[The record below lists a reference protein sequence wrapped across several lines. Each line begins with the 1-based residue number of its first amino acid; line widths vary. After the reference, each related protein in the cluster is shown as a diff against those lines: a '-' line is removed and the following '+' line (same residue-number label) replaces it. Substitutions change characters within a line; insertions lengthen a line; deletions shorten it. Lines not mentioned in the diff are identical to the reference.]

1 MNIKTINFLTQL
13 KNASMINKESI
24 KLESN
29 RFILSVLK
37 VLYKEGFILSYR
49 VQEKK
54 EFANKTSEVIVN
66 IRYVQNKPVFNNLK
80 IISSP
85 SFQKLVSLK
94 NISRLVA
101 KKKFFLFSTNLG
113 LLTLNECKKMHV
125 GGFLLFVC

>member
-24 KLESN
+24 RLESN
-29 RFILSVLK
+29 RFILSLLK

-54 EFANKTSEVIVN
+54 DFSNKTSEVIVN

>member
-13 KNASMINKESI
+13 KNASITNRETVR
-24 KLESN
+24 LESN
-29 RFILSVLK
+29 RFILSLLK

-49 VQEKK
+49 IKK
-54 EFANKTSEVIVN
+54 KKDFFNKTSEAIVN
-66 IRYVQNKPVFNNLK
+66 VRYVHNKPVFKNLK